1 MRDHRAS
8 GRVGGTDACTAPGGG
23 GQLVVLP
30 RAGKPPLRLRAE
42 LLCRVDAAAQGDDG
56 LEGIAVDAGD
66 AAARLEIWRRP
77 AGGVLASLTG
87 VPGARAETLKADS
100 LDALLADL
108 ESRVRPVS
116 PPRDPG
122 CGAGRCPG
130 RAIAAAEALGILT
143 GRLVQERARR
153 AVLDLLER
161 TLAAPEMAAVVA
173 QAQAPAADGAR
184 AWSRP
189 HGPGRPP
196 REERQDR

>member
-8 GRVGGTDACTAPGGG
+8 GRAGVNDACTAPAGG

-42 LLCRVDAAAQGDDG
+42 LLCRVDAAARGEDG
-56 LEGIAVDAGD
+56 LEGIAIDAGD
-66 AAARLEIWRRP
+66 RPARLEIWRRP

-87 VPGARAETLKADS
+87 VPGARAETLTADS
-100 LDALLADL
+100 LDTLLADL
-108 ESRVRPVS
+108 ESRVRPLS
-116 PPRDPG
+116 PARDPG
-122 CGAGRCPG
+122 RVAGRDPG

-143 GRLVQERARR
+143 GRLVQERARG

-161 TLAAPEMAAVVA
+161 TLAKLEMAGVVA
-173 QAQAPAADGAR
+173 QAHAPAADGAR
-184 AWSRP
+184 AWSQP
-189 HGPGRPP
+189 HGPGQPP